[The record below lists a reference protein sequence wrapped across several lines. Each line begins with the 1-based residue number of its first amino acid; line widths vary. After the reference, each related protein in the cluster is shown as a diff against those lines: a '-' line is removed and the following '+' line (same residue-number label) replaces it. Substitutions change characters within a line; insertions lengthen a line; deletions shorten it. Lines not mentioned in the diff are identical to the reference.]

1 MKDNE
6 IVVRARKKVESIME
20 KESIDVVS
28 FERQYLPEIF
38 DADALELSKDD
49 GLPILKRFVSE
60 YFKKSGIDIEV
71 YGNVVKLFKSELF
84 KMNYKGEFPEKDHE
98 IIEYLYKLEQ
108 LEATVTLLEQL
119 VPEESDKKKS
129 KKRQAADSKMT
140 LKLKEKDEINR
151 DLKDRMG
158 FLRKENVRLQQ
169 EFKKLKKLIPKEAR
183 LVVADKYSP
192 KLKDSDKKADDDFFP
207 YPYIFK
213 PPTPPGDIGLV
224 GQLQAKEPIIKEL
237 HHAPYCKYCGGTLA
251 QGESICHVCRNKV
264 V

>member
-60 YFKKSGIDIEV
+60 YFKKNGIDIEV

-84 KMNYKGEFPEKDHE
+84 KMNYKGEFPEKDHDL
-98 IIEYLYKLEQ
+98 IEYLYKLEQ
-108 LEATVTLLEQL
+108 LEGTVTQLEQL
-119 VPEESDKKKS
+119 VPEEKKKDKKK
-129 KKRQAADSKMT
+129 QAAHSKMA
-140 LKLKEKDEINR
+140 LKLKEKDEEIR
-151 DLKDRMG
+151 DLKNRMG
-158 FLRKENVRLQQ
+158 LLRKEKVRLQQ
-169 EFKKLKKLIPKEAR
+169 EFKKLKKLIPKEAW

-192 KLKDSDKKADDDFFP
+192 KLKDSDKKDDDDFFP

-237 HHAPYCKYCGGTLA
+237 DHAPYCKYCGGKLA